1 MTIDAVVFDLD
12 GTLADTLEDIAAA
25 MNYALARH
33 GLPERPADEYRD
45 LVGEG
50 VRRLVERALPADRS
64 DLRELVLADLGTR
77 YVEHMLDRTRPYPG
91 VREML
96 DALTIPAAVLSNK
109 PQAATTWMVDRLF
122 HGHRFAAVHGGRD
135 DVPLKPDPAPLLAI
149 VRELGVQAG
158 RTAYVG
164 DTRTDMETAV
174 AAGAVPVGVEWGFR
188 DRDELVEHGARAVVR
203 TPADLL
209 DLLDGRHPT

>member
-25 MNYALARH
+25 MNYALARQ

-50 VRRLVERALPADRS
+50 VRRLVERALPPDRP
-64 DLRELVLADLGTR
+64 DLREIVLADLGTH
-77 YVEHMLDRTRPYPG
+77 YVAHMLDRTRPYPG
-91 VREML
+91 VSEML
-96 DALTIPAAVLSNK
+96 DALAIPAAVLSNK

-122 HGHRFAAVHGGRD
+122 QGHRFAAVHGGRD

-149 VRELGVQAG
+149 VRELGVPVG

-174 AAGAVPVGVEWGFR
+174 AAGAIPVGVEWGFR

-203 TPADLL
+203 TPAELL

>member
-25 MNYALARH
+25 MNYALGRQS
-33 GLPERPADEYRD
+33 LPGRPADEYRE

-50 VRRLVERALPADRS
+50 VRRLVERALPPDRA
-64 DLRELVLADLGTR
+64 DLRDPVLADLGAY

-91 VREML
+91 VPEML
-96 DALTIPAAVLSNK
+96 DALAIPAAVLSNK
-109 PQAATTWMVDRLF
+109 PQAATAWMVERLF
-122 HGHRFAAVHGGRD
+122 ARHRFQAVHGGRD

-149 VRELGVQAG
+149 VRELEVEPA

-174 AAGAVPVGVEWGFR
+174 AAGAIPVGVEWGFR
-188 DRDELVEHGARAVVR
+188 DRDELVEHGARAVVA
-203 TPADLL
+203 TPAELL
-209 DLLDGRHPT
+209 ALLDGRRPA